1 MANKPLNVVFKCTPA
16 QLVAAAQKTLG
27 LRNLLETDT
36 IMLNLLATVPGSD
49 AVQDALCKCENN
61 DDGCIVTL
69 RNYTTDQNDNSSEPS
84 DTAEFQKAAKAL
96 QDLIFPEQ
104 P

>member
-1 MANKPLNVVFKCTPA
+1 MAHRPLNVVFKCTPA
-16 QLVAAAQKTLG
+16 QLAAAAQKALG
-27 LRNLLETDT
+27 LRNLVETDT

-49 AVQDALCKCENN
+49 AVQDAWCKCEK
-61 DDGCIVTL
+61 DDEGCTVTL

-84 DTAEFQKAAKAL
+84 DATEFQKAAKAL